1 MLRSFLLQRVVFLI
15 VSGKIH
21 CLSLRRNPLTGIIFK
36 TPAFVVNGF
45 AALLGTENPTILQ
58 ICSMQTVAAG
68 TFYLFTKQHVYASK
82 TVFFNYTGITDGL
95 PELFCIFP
103 IKRTNRKMAASSI
116 HPYSHITPML
126 SSRLK
131 TVCSP
136 FPRT

>member
-68 TFYLFTKQHVYASK
+68 TFYLFTKQHIRASK
-82 TVFFNYTGITDGL
+82 TVLFHYTGTMHGFL
-95 PELFCIFP
+95 YFF
-103 IKRTNRKMAASSI
+103 
-116 HPYSHITPML
+116 
-126 SSRLK
+126 
-131 TVCSP
+131 
-136 FPRT
+136 